1 MIGINDILE
10 KVICGEQLTEE
21 ERFKILRSKR
31 IEPKV
36 VEYLM
41 EKLNNLYIEVLGK
54 YKGSLFELM
63 KNEKLEGWCW
73 QTTESAIVFLN
84 DDDYIERGMKEQK
97 NIIIHGYVLILI
109 MKNMF

>member
-1 MIGINDILE
+1 MREKSIFIIDICIFYDNIFVKKKSEKSMIGVNDILKKIIFE
-10 KVICGEQLTEE
+10 EPLTEE

-63 KNEKLEGWCW
+63 KNEKLEG
-73 QTTESAIVFLN
+73 
-84 DDDYIERGMKEQK
+84 
-97 NIIIHGYVLILI
+97 
-109 MKNMF
+109 

>member
-41 EKLNNLYIEVLGK
+41 EKLNNLYIEVLGD
-54 YKGSLFELM
+54 YKVS
-63 KNEKLEGWCW
+63 
-73 QTTESAIVFLN
+73 
-84 DDDYIERGMKEQK
+84 
-97 NIIIHGYVLILI
+97 
-109 MKNMF
+109 

>member
-41 EKLNNLYIEVLGK
+41 EKLNNLYI
-54 YKGSLFELM
+54 
-63 KNEKLEGWCW
+63 
-73 QTTESAIVFLN
+73 
-84 DDDYIERGMKEQK
+84 
-97 NIIIHGYVLILI
+97 
-109 MKNMF
+109 

>member
-1 MIGINDILE
+1 MREKSIFIIDICIFYDNIFVKKRSEKSMIGVNDILKKIIFE
-10 KVICGEQLTEE
+10 EPLTEE

-63 KNEKLEGWCW
+63 KNEKLEG
-73 QTTESAIVFLN
+73 
-84 DDDYIERGMKEQK
+84 
-97 NIIIHGYVLILI
+97 
-109 MKNMF
+109 